1 MEMIGTYIYLT
12 CYLFAYREVPHS
24 TTGLS
29 PYQMVYGRLPRG
41 PLALMRDSWT
51 GKRNIP
57 LAVSRSIEK
66 YLKNLRQNLERAH
79 EIATGNAEKNKA
91 EYTRRYNLRAREKT
105 FQVGEKVLIL
115 ESVSPHKLLKNGS
128 DRKYSD
134 VFSSKPGHAKVEG
147 HSVRVTPDCCPKRL
161 KPYGVPIALQDEVDR
176 QIKELLELDLIEP
189 SDSDW
194 AHPVVCVAKKNGSV
208 RLCID
213 FRLLNSFTIPDAYPM
228 KIARDLLHEVEKANF
243 ISLLDLTKGYWQV
256 PMKEEARHF
265 TAFVTHSGHFQ
276 WKVLPFGMKNAG
288 SPFQRSMDKAL
299 APHREYCRSH
309 IDYVAIYSQSWR
321 DHLLPID
328 SVFRSL
334 REVGLTVNLEKCAF
348 GQKRVKFLGHIVGSG
363 QHSPDPEKAEV
374 LRNLSRSLTKKELR
388 SFLGLASY
396 YRDYIPNFS
405 EIVLPLTDLTKRK
418 ISNILPWSIEAEE
431 AFVKIK
437 DELIRMPT
445 LHTPDISRPFWLYT
459 DASATAIGACLAQHD
474 DVGKELP
481 IAFFSKKLTPTQM
494 KWSSIEREAFCVLE
508 ALKKFDTW
516 IFGGKIQVVSDH
528 NPLTYLTNSAPH
540 GAWNYRDGHLHC
552 SGIT

>member
-1 MEMIGTYIYLT
+1 MEGVLG
-12 CYLFAYREVPHS
+12 FQQRAE
-24 TTGLS
+24 LS
-29 PYQMVYGRLPRG
+29 
-41 PLALMRDSWT
+41 D
-51 GKRNIP
+51 
-57 LAVSRSIEK
+57 
-66 YLKNLRQNLERAH
+66 
-79 EIATGNAEKNKA
+79 
-91 EYTRRYNLRAREKT
+91 
-105 FQVGEKVLIL
+105 VL
-115 ESVSPHKLLKNGS
+115 
-128 DRKYSD
+128 RKYSD

-161 KPYGVPIALQDEVDR
+161 KPYRVPIALQEEVDR

-228 KIARDLLHEVEKANF
+228 KIARDLLYEVGKANF
-243 ISLLDLTKGYWQV
+243 ISVLDLTKGYWQI

-288 SPFQRSMDKAL
+288 STFQRSMDKAL
-299 APHREYCRSH
+299 APHREYCRSY
-309 IDYVAIYSQSWR
+309 IDDVAIYSQSWR
-321 DHLLPID
+321 DHLLHID

-374 LRNLSRSLTKKELR
+374 VRNLSRPSTKKELR

-418 ISNILPWSIEAEE
+418 VPNVLPWSIEAGE

-437 DELIRMPT
+437 DELVRMPT

-494 KWSSIEREAFCVLE
+494 KWSTIEREAFCVLE

-528 NPLTYLTNSAPH
+528 NPLTYLTSSAPH
-540 GAWNYRDGHLHC
+540 GAKLSRWALALQRYNLTISYRR
-552 SGIT
+552 GIQHGNADALSRLAIDSIN

>member
-1 MEMIGTYIYLT
+1 MIGAAPRFATPGHPESMSTVERWNKTLKEMLSKNIQDHGNDWDIHLPYL
-12 CYLFAYREVPHS
+12 LFAYREVPHS

-41 PLALMRDSWT
+41 PLALMRDSCM

-57 LAVSRSIEK
+57 LSVSRSIEK
-66 YLKNLRQNLERAH
+66 YLENLRQNLERAH
-79 EIATGNAEKNKA
+79 EIATGNAEKNQA

-115 ESVSPHKLLKNGS
+115 ESVSPHKLLKKWTGPVSIIALTRPHSVLVRMEDADSIRKSQIDIWEHIRIMEGVLGFQQRAELS
-128 DRKYSD
+128 DVLRKYSD

-161 KPYGVPIALQDEVDR
+161 KPYRVPIALQDEVDR

-213 FRLLNSFTIPDAYPM
+213 FRLLNNFTIPDAYPM
-228 KIARDLLHEVEKANF
+228 KIARDLLYEVGKANF
-243 ISLLDLTKGYWQV
+243 ISVLDLTKGYWQI

-276 WKVLPFGMKNAG
+276 WKVLPFGMENAG
-288 SPFQRSMDKAL
+288 STFQRSMDKAL
-299 APHREYCRSH
+299 IPHREYCHSY
-309 IDYVAIYSQSWR
+309 IDDVAIYSQSWR
-321 DHLLPID
+321 DHLLHID

-348 GQKRVKFLGHIVGSG
+348 GQKRVKFLGHIVGSC

-374 LRNLSRSLTKKELR
+374 LRNLSRPSTKKELR

-405 EIVLPLTDLTKRK
+405 EIVLP
-418 ISNILPWSIEAEE
+418 
-431 AFVKIK
+431 
-437 DELIRMPT
+437 
-445 LHTPDISRPFWLYT
+445 
-459 DASATAIGACLAQHD
+459 
-474 DVGKELP
+474 
-481 IAFFSKKLTPTQM
+481 
-494 KWSSIEREAFCVLE
+494 
-508 ALKKFDTW
+508 
-516 IFGGKIQVVSDH
+516 
-528 NPLTYLTNSAPH
+528 
-540 GAWNYRDGHLHC
+540 
-552 SGIT
+552 